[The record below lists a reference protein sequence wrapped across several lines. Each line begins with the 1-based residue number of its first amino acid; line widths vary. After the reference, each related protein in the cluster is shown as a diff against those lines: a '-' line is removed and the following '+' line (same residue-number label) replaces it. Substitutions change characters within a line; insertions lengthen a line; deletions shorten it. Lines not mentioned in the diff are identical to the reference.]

1 MRTKTNNGDND
12 TSVAGGAGAACG
24 VPRGGE
30 SPMETMSL
38 VVRLLKALVPG
49 CSRKNTARKKLMR
62 KKLLLLRKV
71 KNSAGL
77 LKKLVYSCGCKTT
90 GNLSWRYNTMEN
102 TNTTIKTRRMLH
114 AADIAEVLDISISS
128 AYNIIN
134 ALNRELENAG
144 YLTVRGRIDEEYF
157 ISRYFTKTA

>member
-1 MRTKTNNGDND
+1 
-12 TSVAGGAGAACG
+12 
-24 VPRGGE
+24 
-30 SPMETMSL
+30 
-38 VVRLLKALVPG
+38 
-49 CSRKNTARKKLMR
+49 
-62 KKLLLLRKV
+62 
-71 KNSAGL
+71 
-77 LKKLVYSCGCKTT
+77 
-90 GNLSWRYNTMEN
+90 MEN

>member
-1 MRTKTNNGDND
+1 
-12 TSVAGGAGAACG
+12 
-24 VPRGGE
+24 
-30 SPMETMSL
+30 
-38 VVRLLKALVPG
+38 
-49 CSRKNTARKKLMR
+49 
-62 KKLLLLRKV
+62 
-71 KNSAGL
+71 
-77 LKKLVYSCGCKTT
+77 
-90 GNLSWRYNTMEN
+90 
-102 TNTTIKTRRMLH
+102 MLH